1 MQPPLASR
9 VSASL
14 GARPGGILAEHTR
27 RAHGDTD
34 PQRHWCHGHPNVTTV
49 RHQPLSHRERGMCC
63 VGRTRERA
71 VDMASHHTPPTCV
84 SLSWPRL
91 ALLASRGMRRL
102 LEHGRVGRGGGA
114 LPRQGIA
121 GMCDTTALP
130 AARPTSKAGGW
141 TSLHA
146 CMLAT
151 ETSPKPHGQITPF
164 LLLALQLNLRS
175 STCGANVVRRTRFAL
190 GWTYCHACH

>member
-71 VDMASHHTPPTCV
+71 VDNHMASHHTHLVMATPRFARITWYAAVVGAWACRQGWWCSTPTGYCGYVRHHSPPRCP
-84 SLSWPRL
+84 SD
-91 ALLASRGMRRL
+91 
-102 LEHGRVGRGGGA
+102 EQGRGVD
-114 LPRQGIA
+114 I
-121 GMCDTTALP
+121 MHT
-130 AARPTSKAGGW
+130 
-141 TSLHA
+141 

-175 STCGANVVRRTRFAL
+175 STCEANVVRRTRFAL